1 MTDLD
6 IPVIL
11 GSVRRGRR
19 SPVVARWVHR
29 RLTGRGGVAS
39 ELVDLAELDLPVMQE
54 RLRMRDDPPPGLEGL
69 SHRIDR
75 ADGLVIVTPEY
86 NNGIPG
92 AVKNALDYLLPEF
105 QRMPVG
111 VVTVSAGGFGGV
123 SCLAQM
129 RLVLL
134 AMGAVP
140 VPASL
145 PVSRVQDAF
154 DDGGE
159 PTDENL
165 TARAD
170 RFLDELVW
178 WVRAAHRQRSDDT

>member
-1 MTDLD
+1 MADLD
-6 IPVIL
+6 IPVIV

-19 SPVVARWVHR
+19 SPVVARCVHH
-29 RLTGRGGVAS
+29 RLAARPGVATD
-39 ELVDLAELDLPVMQE
+39 LVDLLDCDLPVMEE
-54 RLRMRDDPPPGLEGL
+54 RLRLRDDPPPRLEGL
-69 SHRIDR
+69 SARIDR

-92 AVKNALDYLLPEF
+92 ALKNALDYLRPEF
-105 QRMPVG
+105 QRLPVG

-134 AMGAVP
+134 AMGSVP

-154 DDGGE
+154 DDSGE
-159 PTDENL
+159 PRDDDFN
-165 TARAD
+165 ARAD
-170 RFLDELVW
+170 RFLDEVVW
-178 WVRAAHRQRSDDT
+178 WSEAARRQRSAGE

>member
-6 IPVIL
+6 IPVLL

-29 RLTGRGGVAS
+29 RLLARGGVAS
-39 ELVDLAELDLPVMQE
+39 DLVDLAELELPVMEE
-54 RLRMRDDPPPGLEGL
+54 RLRMRDDPPDGLEGL
-69 SHRIDR
+69 SAGIDR

-105 QRMPVG
+105 QRLPVG

-154 DDGGE
+154 DDAGE
-159 PTDENL
+159 PTDERFA
-165 TARAD
+165 ARAD

-178 WVRAAHRQRSDDT
+178 WAQAAKRQRSDDA